1 VTWSHSFNQD
11 YLKPEQVLQLSGP
24 MYDANKYQVE
34 MILTTPISL
43 TFVIMTT
50 IEQLCSHSIRQKS
63 SAVSVIGP

>member
-1 VTWSHSFNQD
+1 
-11 YLKPEQVLQLSGP
+11 

-63 SAVSVIGP
+63 SAVSVIGPWVAM